1 MAKKQTTSKSDTT
14 KVAPRFITTP
24 QENKASLNPNKT
36 GRLSDTTRAKNA
48 ANYQANSSLAQRNSE
63 RVKEGKKLLPKPA
76 PTLYAKDLPK
86 KKK

>member
-1 MAKKQTTSKSDTT
+1 MPKKTTAKSDTT

-24 QENKASLNPNKT
+24 AEKKASQTLNKFD
-36 GRLSDTTRAKNA
+36 RLSDTTRAKNA
-48 ANYQANSSLAQRNSE
+48 ANYQADRSLVQRNAE
-63 RVKEGKKLLPKPA
+63 RLREGAKPLPKPA